1 MTCDILLALVFCVRF
16 KSHTTHTQLHALK
29 SHTPQTPTATPSR
42 PARPPPP
49 EPPTAVRPHLQ
60 RQSVLSNKNTRLK
73 IRFIEADSTTWA
85 NTPRPRKRHAL
96 AFLERM
102 QGIHARFRKAGPN
115 ATRASVASECGKI
128 LLANGVSESVI
139 LPCEARMYCI
149 VYHRYTY
156 EVCVSDSPLVYYVL
170 DD

>member
-1 MTCDILLALVFCVRF
+1 
-16 KSHTTHTQLHALK
+16 
-29 SHTPQTPTATPSR
+29 
-42 PARPPPP
+42 
-49 EPPTAVRPHLQ
+49 
-60 RQSVLSNKNTRLK
+60 
-73 IRFIEADSTTWA
+73 
-85 NTPRPRKRHAL
+85 
-96 AFLERM
+96 M

-156 EVCVSDSPLVYYVL
+156 EVCVSDSPLEYYVL
-170 DD
+170 DDWYDSCWFWEASVIGCVLIQMYEDVGPECPGIR